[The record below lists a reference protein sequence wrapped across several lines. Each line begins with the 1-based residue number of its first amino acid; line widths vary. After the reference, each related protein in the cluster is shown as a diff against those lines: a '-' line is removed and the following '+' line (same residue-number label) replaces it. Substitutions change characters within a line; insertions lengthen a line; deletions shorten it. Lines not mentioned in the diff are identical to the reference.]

1 MGIFDKFKKGF
12 QKSASAF
19 SSGLKEIIVKKEIDD
34 ENLNKIE
41 EFLIQS
47 DVGIEAAS
55 EIKKIISTKKI
66 DPNKD
71 LTAEINLILNEYI
84 VSLMKPLEN
93 SSFFMKKEKLNAT
106 LISGVNGVGKTTSI
120 GKISKI
126 LKTNG
131 NKVMLAAS
139 DTFRAA
145 AIEQLENW
153 ANKIEEFLIQS
164 DVGVEVASEIKE
176 IISSKKID
184 PNKDLKK
191 EINFILKEYITSLMK
206 PLENKSFFNKK
217 EKLNATL
224 IAGVNGVGKTTSIGK
239 ISKILKTNGNK
250 IMLAAS
256 DTFRAAAIEQLENWA
271 NKVDVQITKSS
282 QGSDPA
288 SVAYKAIEDSIKN
301 NFDQVLIDT
310 AGRLQNKKNLMEE
323 YKKIANVTK
332 KIDPEA
338 PHDVILILDATSG
351 QNVINQVQ
359 EFNKIIPITGIIMT
373 KLDGTAKGGILL
385 ALAKKYKLP
394 IIALGLGEK
403 EDDLQIF
410 NAENFADAF
419 IQTN

>member
-19 SSGLKEIIVKKEIDD
+19 SVGLKEIIIKKEIDD

-55 EIKKIISTKKI
+55 EIKEIISKKKV

-71 LTAEINLILNEYI
+71 LTTEINLILKEYI
-84 VSLMKPLEN
+84 ISLMKPLEN
-93 SSFFMKKEKLNAT
+93 NSFFIKKEKLNVT

-120 GKISKI
+120 GKIGKI
-126 LKTNG
+126 LKSNG
-131 NKVMLAAS
+131 NKVIFAAS

-153 ANKIEEFLIQS
+153 AE
-164 DVGVEVASEIKE
+164 
-176 IISSKKID
+176 
-184 PNKDLKK
+184 
-191 EINFILKEYITSLMK
+191 
-206 PLENKSFFNKK
+206 
-217 EKLNATL
+217 
-224 IAGVNGVGKTTSIGK
+224 
-239 ISKILKTNGNK
+239 
-250 IMLAAS
+250 
-256 DTFRAAAIEQLENWA
+256 
-271 NKVDVQITKSS
+271 KVDIQITKST

-288 SVAYKAIEDSIKN
+288 SVAYKAIEEALTN
-301 NFDQVLIDT
+301 NFNQVLVDT

-323 YKKIANVTK
+323 YKKIANVIK
-332 KIDPEA
+332 KIEPNS
-338 PHDVILILDATSG
+338 PHDVILVLDATSG
-351 QNVINQVQ
+351 QNVINQVE
-359 EFNKIIPITGIIMT
+359 EFNKIIPITGIVMT

-403 EDDLQIF
+403 EDDLQVF
-410 NAENFADAF
+410 KAEQFAEAF
-419 IQTN
+419 LQSN

>member
-12 QKSASAF
+12 QKSASAL
-19 SSGLKEIIVKKEIDD
+19 SSGIKEIIVKKKIDD

-41 EFLIQS
+41 EFLIKS

-55 EIKKIISTKKI
+55 EIKQIISTKKI
-66 DPNKD
+66 DPSKD
-71 LTAEINLILNEYI
+71 LSLEINLILKDYI
-84 VSLMKPLEN
+84 ISLMKPLEN
-93 SSFFMKKEKLNAT
+93 KSFFTKKDKLNAT
-106 LISGVNGVGKTTSI
+106 LISGVNGVGKTTTI
-120 GKISKI
+120 GKIGKI
-126 LKTNG
+126 LKSNG
-131 NKVMLAAS
+131 NKIMFAAS

-153 ANKIEEFLIQS
+153 ANKI
-164 DVGVEVASEIKE
+164 
-176 IISSKKID
+176 
-184 PNKDLKK
+184 
-191 EINFILKEYITSLMK
+191 
-206 PLENKSFFNKK
+206 
-217 EKLNATL
+217 
-224 IAGVNGVGKTTSIGK
+224 
-239 ISKILKTNGNK
+239 
-250 IMLAAS
+250 
-256 DTFRAAAIEQLENWA
+256 
-271 NKVDVQITKSS
+271 DVQVIKSS

-288 SVAYKAIEDSIKN
+288 SVAYKAIENALKN

-332 KIDPEA
+332 KIDAQA
-338 PHDVILILDATSG
+338 PHDVVLVLDATSG
-351 QNVINQVQ
+351 QNIINQVE

-410 NAENFADAF
+410 EAEKFADAF
-419 IQTN
+419 TQTD

>member
-12 QKSASAF
+12 QKSASAL
-19 SSGLKEIIVKKEIDD
+19 SSGIKEIIVKKKKDD

-41 EFLIQS
+41 EFLIKS

-55 EIKKIISTKKI
+55 EIKQIISTKKI
-66 DPNKD
+66 DPSKD
-71 LTAEINLILNEYI
+71 LSLEINLILKDYI
-84 VSLMKPLEN
+84 ISLMKPLEN
-93 SSFFMKKEKLNAT
+93 KSFFTKKDKLNAT
-106 LISGVNGVGKTTSI
+106 LISGVNGVGKTTTI
-120 GKISKI
+120 GKIGKI
-126 LKTNG
+126 LKSNG
-131 NKVMLAAS
+131 NKVMFAAS

-153 ANKIEEFLIQS
+153 ANKI
-164 DVGVEVASEIKE
+164 
-176 IISSKKID
+176 
-184 PNKDLKK
+184 
-191 EINFILKEYITSLMK
+191 
-206 PLENKSFFNKK
+206 
-217 EKLNATL
+217 
-224 IAGVNGVGKTTSIGK
+224 
-239 ISKILKTNGNK
+239 
-250 IMLAAS
+250 
-256 DTFRAAAIEQLENWA
+256 
-271 NKVDVQITKSS
+271 DVQVIKSS

-288 SVAYKAIEDSIKN
+288 SVAYKAIEDALKN

-332 KIDPEA
+332 KIDAEA
-338 PHDVILILDATSG
+338 PHDVVLVLDATSG
-351 QNVINQVQ
+351 QNIINQVE

-410 NAENFADAF
+410 EAEKFADAF
-419 IQTN
+419 TQTD